1 MCKSL
6 DTPLTDD
13 TDADTLESIIPD
25 SADDFANADE
35 RIYCSQIKDILK
47 RELKSLSE
55 DQQQAIQLIFYE
67 GLKQTDAAA
76 IMGVGR
82 SVVSRLEQTAIF
94 ALRRQLRGLIQ

>member
-1 MCKSL
+1 MLTPIKAIRAKCL
-6 DTPLTDD
+6 DCCGGQ
-13 TDADTLESIIPD
+13 
-25 SADDFANADE
+25 ANADE